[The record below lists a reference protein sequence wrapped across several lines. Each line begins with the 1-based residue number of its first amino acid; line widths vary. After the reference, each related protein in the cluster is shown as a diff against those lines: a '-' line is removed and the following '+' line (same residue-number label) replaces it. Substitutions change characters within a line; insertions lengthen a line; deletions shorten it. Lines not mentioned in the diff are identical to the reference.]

1 MRNFSPSASWRHQLV
16 LSLSPHSLCILH
28 FYRGLLGWKRAHEH
42 VVPLPEGEGFTS
54 QLQQQLAD
62 SVTRWKIPAGTRAH
76 WVLAGD
82 ILGIVP
88 PNTQGAGAPPS
99 LPFPASDTRTQVD
112 GFGGAEGA
120 SLMWM
125 HKDWV
130 TEIERISSACRLAL
144 VELYARAQLF
154 QRIAAKQ
161 PASLR
166 AVVEADATDQ
176 YLHVYAA
183 NGTMLRT
190 RVLEAHD
197 GNEHLAQT
205 LQVELAALGAPAD
218 AAPGHPVQL
227 STPRGYAAE
236 PRTWAG
242 YQHHVLPAASHADL
256 LEKLW
261 RSDQGGI
268 VVRHTHNDMVQ
279 ALKVLSLGLGAVGMA
294 GLALMVW
301 HDGRLVRQIE
311 EGRERVRKD
320 LPKVEAAKLLK
331 ARTLRMA
338 DAVQAVNTAREAPS
352 ALGPFSQLVAYFPPP
367 PATLQYFSSDNGVV
381 ALAGQGNEGSVKWLQ
396 ERPLAGFGA
405 WTDFPVP
412 EYLAASSPQI
422 HLQAR
427 KEAPQPIAAPA
438 PAQSPTSGA
447 SQP

>member
-28 FYRGLLGWKRAHEH
+28 FYRGLLGWKRAHEMQ
-42 VVPLPEGEGFTS
+42 VPLPEGDGFSS

-62 SVTRWKIPAGTRAH
+62 CVTRWKIPPATHAH

-82 ILGIVP
+82 ILGVVP
-88 PNTQGAGAPPS
+88 PNTLGAGAPPS

-112 GFGGAEGA
+112 AFGGADGA

-130 TEIERISSACRLAL
+130 TEIERISSACRLDL

-154 QRIAAKQ
+154 QRMAAKQ

-166 AVVEADATDQ
+166 VVVETDASDQ
-176 YLHVYAA
+176 FLHVFAA
-183 NGTMLRT
+183 NGTLLRT
-190 RVLEAHD
+190 RALEANDTH
-197 GNEHLAQT
+197 EHLAQT

-218 AAPGHPVQL
+218 SAPGRPVQL
-227 STPRGYAAE
+227 STPKGYAAE
-236 PRTWAG
+236 PQTWAD
-242 YQHHVLPAASHADL
+242 YQHHVLPAASHSDL

-261 RSDQGGI
+261 RSDLGGI

-279 ALKVLSLGLGAVGMA
+279 ALKVLSVGLGAVGLA
-294 GLALMVW
+294 GLALMIW

-311 EGRERVRKD
+311 EGRDRVRKD

-331 ARTLRMA
+331 ARSLRMA

-352 ALGPFSQLVAYFPPP
+352 ALGPFSQLLAYFPPP
-367 PATLQYFSSDNGVV
+367 PATLQYFSSDNGTV
-381 ALAGQGNEGSVKWLQ
+381 ALVGQGHEGSVKWLQ
-396 ERPLAGFGA
+396 ERPLAGFGP

-412 EYLAASSPQI
+412 DYLAASTPQI
-422 HLQAR
+422 HLQSR
-427 KEAPQPIAAPA
+427 KAPNPPAIAAQTPA
-438 PAQSPTSGA
+438 SGA
-447 SQP
+447 VKP